1 MKTKDYKTEILEFIA
16 KEPGK
21 SFRQLRFMLELNE
34 GTLNRALINLIKL
47 ELIEKRGNKTYF
59 KK

>member
-1 MKTKDYKTEILEFIA
+1 MEIKDYKTEILEFIK

-21 SFRQLRFMLELNE
+21 SYRQIRFMLELNE
-34 GTLNRALINLIKL
+34 STLNKALINLIKL
-47 ELIEKRGNKTYF
+47 DLVEKRENKTYF